1 MRPTSSRV
9 RESIFSILGQDLSG
23 VRVLDLFAGAGTLGV
38 EAVSRGAVSVTFVEE
53 DRQHARAINENA
65 ELLKELAEVQV
76 LTMDA
81 ARAIRLLARNADPF
95 DLVFVDP
102 PYGRGLA
109 LTTLEQLAEAN
120 AEVLEPDAMLVIET
134 ETDANLPPMAGSLV
148 LDGKERIYGST
159 KLTFYREE
167 RSAA

>member
-1 MRPTSSRV
+1 M
-9 RESIFSILGQDLSG
+9 FSILGQDLSG

-38 EAVSRGAVSVTFVEE
+38 EAASRGAVAVTFVEK
-53 DRQHARAINENA
+53 DRLHAQAITKNV
-65 ELLKELAEVQV
+65 ELLSDLAEVRV

-81 ARAIRLLARNADPF
+81 ARALRLLARDSDSF

-109 LTTLEQLAEAN
+109 LSILEKLAETH
-120 AEVLEPDAMLVIET
+120 AEVLEPDATLVLET
-134 ETDANLPPMAGSLV
+134 EADAVLPDSAGSLV

-167 RSAA
+167 RPAA